1 MELVAAVMK
10 TAIVIR
16 HVAFEDLGSYADV
29 LRERGYEFQY
39 RDAGVDDLQ
48 VLDPLAPDAVIIL
61 GGPLGV
67 YQETDYPYLSREIEI
82 ARQRIGANRPT
93 LGICLGSQIMARATG
108 ARVIVAEEDEV
119 GWAPLE
125 LTPEGRESPL
135 AHLEETAVLHWHGDR
150 FELPE
155 GAERLA
161 STPACPNQAFRIGSN
176 ILATQFHPEVWW
188 PELERWLIGH
198 TRALTERNAAV
209 PALRSESARRCAELQ
224 PAAQRMLGDWLEG
237 LAD

>member
-1 MELVAAVMK
+1 MK
-10 TAIVIR
+10 TATVIR
-16 HVAFEDLGSYADV
+16 HVTFEDLGSYAGV
-29 LRERGYEFQY
+29 LREHGYAFEY

-48 VLDPLAPDAVIIL
+48 AIDPLAADVLIIL

-67 YQETDYPYLSREIEI
+67 YQEADYPYLSREIEI
-82 ARQRIGANRPT
+82 ARHRIEAARPI
-93 LGICLGSQIMARATG
+93 LGICLGSQIMARALG

-119 GWAPLE
+119 GWANLD
-125 LTPEGRESPL
+125 LTPEGRRSPL
-135 AHLEETAVLHWHGDR
+135 AHLDDTAVLHWHGDR

-161 STPACPNQAFRIGSN
+161 STPACPNQAFRVGRN

-209 PALRSESARRCAELQ
+209 PALRSESALRCAELQ

>member
-1 MELVAAVMK
+1 MNMK

-16 HVAFEDLGSYADV
+16 HVTFEDLGSYADV
-29 LRERGYEFQY
+29 LRERGYAFEY

-48 VLDPLAPDAVIIL
+48 AIDPLAPDLLIIL

-67 YQETDYPYLSREIEI
+67 YQEADYPYLSRETDI
-82 ARQRIGANRPT
+82 ARRRIGADLPT
-93 LGICLGSQIMARATG
+93 LGICLGSQIMARALG
-108 ARVIVAEEDEV
+108 AEVIEAEEDEL
-119 GWAPLE
+119 GWANLE
-125 LTPEGRESPL
+125 LTAEGRESPL
-135 AHLEETAVLHWHGDR
+135 AHLDTTAVLHWHGDR

-161 STPACPNQAFRIGSN
+161 STPACPNQAFRVGRN

-198 TRALTERNAAV
+198 TRALTERNASV
-209 PALRSESARRCAELQ
+209 PAMRSESERRCAELQ